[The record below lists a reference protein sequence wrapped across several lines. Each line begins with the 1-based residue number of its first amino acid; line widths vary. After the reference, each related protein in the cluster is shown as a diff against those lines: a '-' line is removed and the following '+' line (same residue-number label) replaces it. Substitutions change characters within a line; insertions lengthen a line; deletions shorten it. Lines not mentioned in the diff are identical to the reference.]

1 MLTNKKNF
9 SGRSQQNLQ
18 KLKAEY
24 KKPTGNNHDSD
35 SDSNYVPSIVSR
47 SYQKYVIFFFFLL

>member
-1 MLTNKKNF
+1 M
-9 SGRSQQNLQ
+9 NLQ